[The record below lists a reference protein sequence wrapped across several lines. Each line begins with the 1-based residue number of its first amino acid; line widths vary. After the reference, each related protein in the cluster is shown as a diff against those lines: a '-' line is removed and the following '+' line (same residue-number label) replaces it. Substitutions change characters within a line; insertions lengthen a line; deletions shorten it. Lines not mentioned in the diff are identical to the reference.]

1 MVSNPLSGGTEDE
14 PDPQDGYRVE
24 VLVNCPHLKR
34 LDKIE
39 VDAEEREEAT
49 EMRRE
54 RTYAGNDEA

>member
-39 VDAEEREEAT
+39 VDAEEREEAA